1 MWCYLELRKCWQAKC
16 MHIII
21 LVKLVF
27 TCCRTDDETISYC
40 ETYSLSKLFK
50 FIKWT
55 KLLKIH
61 FKYIVQTTLGF
72 RACAYVVHDNYFF
85 TTCTCANNQ
94 TTGMVLPLQY
104 LNKFYVL
111 RFSIFVAP
119 KLIIRMK
126 LSLSLNAWTLNSN
139 ALINNHFNVPLFINF
154 T

>member
-16 MHIII
+16 MRIII

-94 TTGMVLPLQY
+94 SIGMVLPLQY
-104 LNKFYVL
+104 LDKFFVL
-111 RFSIFVAP
+111 RFFYICCTRAFNENEIHLGINRSYSI
-119 KLIIRMK
+119 L
-126 LSLSLNAWTLNSN
+126 
-139 ALINNHFNVPLFINF
+139 
-154 T
+154 